1 VRGTPGLWISSVL
14 TLFFFAY
21 AAKVYYP
28 GKQPMQAA
36 AQAVSIAKLAQ
47 AKAESRDTET
57 KAATPEDPGDATL
70 VGPLAV
76 WMREANPAPQSEP
89 ARVWSGPLQPM
100 DHASSAAP
108 LADKYLRANFPLQKS
123 AQFTFVIPPHTVSP
137 RLHGNFRSSIRHA
150 GSDVKAAEVEL
161 MLLNAQQYDD
171 FIHGR
176 AADAAFELESSNH
189 TVDFL
194 LPPSHNQPEEYHLV
208 FRDHA
213 IRTNLFVKAD
223 FAVNAE

>member
-1 VRGTPGLWISSVL
+1 VRGTPVAWVGSLL
-14 TLFFFAY
+14 TLFLFAY
-21 AAKVYYP
+21 AAKQYYP
-28 GKQPMQAA
+28 AKQPLQVA

-47 AKAESRDTET
+47 AKAQPQDSEIKT
-57 KAATPEDPGDATL
+57 ATPEDPGDVSV

-76 WMREANPAPQSEP
+76 WMHEANPLQTEP

-100 DHASSAAP
+100 DHASTAAP
-108 LADKYLRANFPLQKS
+108 LADKYLQANFPLKKS

-137 RLHGNFRSSIRHA
+137 RLHGSFQSSIGHS
-150 GSDVKAAEVEL
+150 GSDSAKDADIEL

-176 AADAAFELESSNH
+176 PGDSTFEVESSSQ

-194 LPPSHNQPEEYHLV
+194 LPAAHDQPQEYHLV
-208 FRDHA
+208 FRDPA
-213 IRTNLFVKAD
+213 ARPKLFVKAD